1 MDINDLARSIFGTSR
16 AGASPPSSTSTV
28 YGTAASDSDGG
39 SVRVYLGAD
48 VVTDDRDEGADACVE
63 IPTTQQAHEGDTV
76 IVTVDGTGHPVVT
89 GVIGAGD
96 MAAADILSVRDGAV
110 AGTSEEYALS
120 QDRTKPPG
128 SDATWSQLVPECPPG
143 SFVWRRSVTTY
154 GDGSTIRGEPVRLS
168 GDDAATVEVVSDRG
182 FSIRNNHGSVTLS
195 AQVVYGGERI
205 TDADTLHAYFGQ
217 GSSIRWVRVEDGV
230 DVAIPDGDA
239 RLSADGWS
247 LTVGAGDVNL
257 QASYA
262 AQLMT
267 A

>member
-48 VVTDDRDEGADACVE
+48 VVADDRDEGADACVE
-63 IPTTQQAHEGDTV
+63 IPTTQQAREGDTV

-128 SDATWSQLVPECPPG
+128 SGATWSPLVPECPPG

-154 GDGSTIRGEPVRLS
+154 GDGSTIRGEAVRLS
-168 GDDAATVEVVSDRG
+168 GDDAVSVEVVSDNG
-182 FSIRNNHGSVTLS
+182 FAIRNSEGSLRLT
-195 AQVVYGGERI
+195 AQVIYGGERI
-205 TDADTLHAYFGQ
+205 TDTETLHAYFGD
-217 GSSIRWVRVEDGV
+217 GAAISWVKV
-230 DVAIPDGDA
+230 
-239 RLSADGWS
+239 ADGATTTIDPDDPHVSNGGWT
-247 LTVGAGDVNL
+247 LTVGAADVNKA
-257 QASYA
+257 QSYA
-262 AQLMT
+262 AMLVT